1 MMPPTGESICVI
13 VVDLHKK
20 NNMFVL
26 WRDVKEKQ
34 ENVDE
39 IGNAL
44 PEFNK
49 YSKTNLVLNGN
60 S

>member
-20 NNMFVL
+20 KNMFVL
-26 WRDVKEKQ
+26 WRDVKKKW

-44 PEFNK
+44 PELNK
-49 YSKTNLVLNGN
+49 YS
-60 S
+60 